1 MNNKILKKI
10 LGLFGYKAI
19 DKELIKKD
27 RLLSKKSFLTI
38 DKLLENLF
46 LRNKVKSLIQ
56 IGANDGQRFDT
67 INYFIKTYSPSCL
80 LVEPIKENFEKLK
93 KNYNKFS
100 KVTFDNSAITVGDEI
115 NYLYKVGQK
124 FLINYDDH
132 IPGITSFDKNHLIKH
147 GVKKT
152 HIIKERVETI
162 TINNLIL
169 KHKLLNFDLLFV
181 DVEGYDANIV
191 IDFFSNSSLRPIIV
205 LEYIHIKNDIFK
217 NLINILELNKYIFFS
232 INENMICFPEED
244 KNLIS
249 FN

>member
-19 DKELIKKD
+19 DKELIKKN

-46 LRNKVKSLIQ
+46 SKNKIKSLIQ

-67 INYFIKTYSPSCL
+67 INYFIKTYNPSCL

-93 KNYNKFS
+93 KNYIKFS
-100 KVTFDNSAITVGDEI
+100 KVKFDNSAITVGDEI
-115 NYLYKVGQK
+115 NYLYKVDTK
-124 FLINYDDH
+124 FLMNYSDH

-152 HIIKERVETI
+152 HIVKERVESI

-169 KHKLLNFDLLFV
+169 KHKLFNFDLLFV

-191 IDFFSNSSLRPIIV
+191 IDFFSNTSLRPIIV

-217 NLINILELNKYIFFS
+217 NLVNILELNKYIFFS

>member
-1 MNNKILKKI
+1 MN
-10 LGLFGYKAI
+10 
-19 DKELIKKD
+19 
-27 RLLSKKSFLTI
+27 
-38 DKLLENLF
+38 
-46 LRNKVKSLIQ
+46 
-56 IGANDGQRFDT
+56 
-67 INYFIKTYSPSCL
+67 YS
-80 LVEPIKENFEKLK
+80 
-93 KNYNKFS
+93 
-100 KVTFDNSAITVGDEI
+100 
-115 NYLYKVGQK
+115 
-124 FLINYDDH
+124 DH

-152 HIIKERVETI
+152 HIVKERVESI

-169 KHKLLNFDLLFV
+169 KHKLFNFDLLFV

-191 IDFFSNSSLRPIIV
+191 IDFFSNTSLRPIIV

-217 NLINILELNKYIFFS
+217 NLVNILELNKYIFFS